1 MDSGEPRN
9 HVLEGRSGKGHFG
22 ASPGNIRRA
31 IDILNLIR
39 QVAAAMRPSPPVL
52 WQLVNHRRTEPRINI
67 RQEKKLGDNRTCGYG
82 DTFAAVQT
90 DRLTG
95 GQTRSSLLAV
105 RTVRVCRCKCDEHM
119 YSRAFQLGQKSFDS
133 IRFSLPN
140 RFFDSIRFGNLTNLP
155 LVH

>member
-1 MDSGEPRN
+1 VDSGELRN

-22 ASPGNIRRA
+22 ASSGNIRRA

-67 RQEKKLGDNRTCGYG
+67 RQEKNLVIIGRVVPEIRSRPY
-82 DTFAAVQT
+82 
-90 DRLTG
+90 RRTG

-105 RTVRVCRCKCDEHM
+105 RTVRVCRCKCDGHV

-140 RFFDSIRFGNLTNLP
+140 RFLDSIQFGNLINLP